1 MCFFSVL
8 RESQRNRR
16 KCIQRSCLHFL
27 RFLWLSRSTEKK
39 VVWDRE
45 NAWNLD
51 KILPRF
57 WNSSTWIEDNIFLRD
72 LTILHLLRIFLKEKS
87 RSGLLDGPFKSHNNV
102 PYFYVS
108 FFYFTNIY
116 LVCYSNITTGFKR
129 EPHFTGL
136 GQWRL
141 FLKTEKK
148 WKKSQDFRCT
158 LRLF

>member
-1 MCFFSVL
+1 MRSGLCQNRGRIGKILCNFPAENLFFFSVL

-57 WNSSTWIEDNIFLRD
+57 WNSFTWIEDNIFLRD
-72 LTILHLLRIFLKEKS
+72 LTFLHLLRIFLEEKS

-102 PYFYVS
+102 PYFLRFVFLFHEHLS
-108 FFYFTNIY
+108 CM
-116 LVCYSNITTGFKR
+116 LFKYND
-129 EPHFTGL
+129 
-136 GQWRL
+136 RL
-141 FLKTEKK
+141 
-148 WKKSQDFRCT
+148 
-158 LRLF
+158 